1 MTRIDVRRFLLLA
14 IVVLAAPSMGAAE
27 VKKAG
32 KTQPDMLSA
41 IRKELTAQES
51 GEVRAVQRALKAYTP
66 IHVIYGDNGDGE
78 YHQKLGSGVYIGD
91 DLILTVSHLNAA
103 GARFFLSDNP
113 GDELALIAEKPEM
126 DLMLLQR
133 KSKGVHP
140 NHALMAAGP
149 FTSQEIFAVGT
160 PLGAEAVVVFGRV
173 AQVAQDGNSLLLDSR
188 VTKGFS
194 GGGVYN
200 RQGELLGIISMAWGD
215 DLARFMVAVSA
226 QAIDHFLVQHRA
238 VAARKSLAGCE

>member
-1 MTRIDVRRFLLLA
+1 MKPTHLRQFVLLA
-14 IVVLAAPSMGAAE
+14 IASLCASTLVMAQGKKPGKPRLDVVSE
-27 VKKAG
+27 
-32 KTQPDMLSA
+32 

-66 IHVIYGDNGDGE
+66 IHVIFYGDGE
-78 YHQKLGSGVYIGD
+78 FHRKLGSGVYVGD
-91 DLILTVSHLNAA
+91 DLVLTVSHLNAT
-103 GARFFLSDNP
+103 GARFFLSENP
-113 GDELALIAEKPEM
+113 EDELVLVAEEPEM

-133 KSKGVHP
+133 KRRGVHP
-140 NHALMAAGP
+140 NHAALAAIP

-173 AQVAQDGNSLLLDSR
+173 AQVAKDGNSLLLDSR

-200 RQGELLGIISMAWGD
+200 REGELIGIISMAWGD

-238 VAARKSLAGCE
+238 FAARNKYLTGCE